1 MTRSFKKNNIK
12 ACVFDSY
19 GTLFDAHSAFRQFDE
34 KSPEKIER
42 CEMKLSPVKWFGY
55 LSLCAL
61 LLFSCSGTGTQIT
74 QKQVEDAYKGKP
86 VSDIL
91 VIAITGNEHNRRV
104 FEKKFVSQL
113 KLVGI
118 DAVSSEEAMPMPA
131 DLELKKEDILK
142 AVDQYENDAV
152 IITHLIGKEEK
163 DVFTRGGS
171 PHGGFYGFYRS
182 RYSYAHDPGYSSTS
196 TTVRLETG
204 LYDVKTE
211 KLIWSGKSDTWSNE
225 AKDQIIN
232 DVIKAVITELKN
244 NKLIAPK

>member
-1 MTRSFKKNNIK
+1 LTRHFFGSKEAIFYVVSHGNQQLNAFTDWRNLMKNELIN
-12 ACVFDSY
+12 
-19 GTLFDAHSAFRQFDE
+19 
-34 KSPEKIER
+34 
-42 CEMKLSPVKWFGY
+42 WFGY
-55 LSLCAL
+55 LSMIAL
-61 LLFSCSGTGTQIT
+61 LFVSCSGTGTELT
-74 QKQVEDAYKGKP
+74 QKRIDDSYKGRP

-91 VIAITGNEHNRRV
+91 VIAITGNEHNRRT

-113 KLVGI
+113 KSVGV

-131 DLELKKEDILK
+131 DLQLKKETILN
-142 AVDQYENDAV
+142 AVQQHENDAV

-163 DVFTRGGS
+163 DIYTRGGS

-196 TTVRLETG
+196 TTVRLQTN

-211 KLIWSGKSDTWSNE
+211 KLIWSGKSNSWSNE

-232 DVIKAVITELKN
+232 DVIKAVITDLYN

>member
-1 MTRSFKKNNIK
+1 MMKNELIN
-12 ACVFDSY
+12 
-19 GTLFDAHSAFRQFDE
+19 
-34 KSPEKIER
+34 
-42 CEMKLSPVKWFGY
+42 WFGY
-55 LSLCAL
+55 LSFFVL
-61 LLFSCSGTGTQIT
+61 LLFSCSGTGTELT
-74 QKQVEDAYKGKP
+74 QKRIDDSYKGRP

-113 KLVGI
+113 KSVGI

-142 AVDQYENDAV
+142 AVNQYENDAV
-152 IITHLIGKEEK
+152 IITHLIGKAEK
-163 DVFTRGGS
+163 DVYTRGGS

-182 RYSYAHDPGYSSTS
+182 RYSYAHDPGYSSTN
-196 TTVRLETG
+196 TTVRLETN

-211 KLIWSGKSDTWSNE
+211 KLIWSGKSNSWSNE

-232 DVIKAVITELKN
+232 DVIKAVVAELKN